1 MRESMRMLKTIINR
15 ISVLSPYKLQMIFSL
30 SILFLNSIT
39 QSSQNICHH
48 ICLSL
53 ENDLQSKQEEI
64 KRIQEIK
71 EKNERFILSLDPDQ
85 YSQKIKADSN
95 IHVADKRIFN
105 LTKTYQEMKTKFD
118 QEGCN
123 QCQKSGG

>member
-1 MRESMRMLKTIINR
+1 MRMLKTIINR
-15 ISVLSPYKLQMIFSL
+15 ISVLSPYKLQIIFSL
-30 SILFLNSIT
+30 STLLFNSVT
-39 QSSQNICHH
+39 LSSQNTCHDACSS
-48 ICLSL
+48 I
-53 ENDLQSKQEEI
+53 EEDLQSRQEEI

-95 IHVADKRIFN
+95 IRVADRRIFDLVKN
-105 LTKTYQEMKTKFD
+105 SQEVKAKFD